1 MPKKMKKETLK
12 TYEIYTITCGH
23 KSLLYTTT
31 SRKEAVNFY
40 SKLCGGGALPRI
52 AIDGKQLTIAECIKF
67 NNPTIA
73 SKAGSRWGKYA
84 RRPEFTTHDSYQT

>member
-52 AIDGKQLTIAECIKF
+52 AIDGKQLTIAECIK
-67 NNPTIA
+67 
-73 SKAGSRWGKYA
+73 AGSRWGKYA
-84 RRPEFTTHDSYQT
+84 RRPEFTTHDSYQI

>member
-1 MPKKMKKETLK
+1 MGRKKKLN
-12 TYEIYTITCGH
+12 TYEVYIIVQGTKSTI
-23 KSLLYTTT
+23 LTTT
-31 SRKEAVNFY
+31 DRREAVRKY
-40 SKLCGGGALPRI
+40 STLCGGGALPRI
-52 AIDGKQLTIAECIKF
+52 SIDGKQLTIAECIKF

>member
-1 MPKKMKKETLK
+1 MGRKKKLH
-12 TYEIYTITCGH
+12 TYEVYIIVQGTKSTI
-23 KSLLYTTT
+23 LTTT
-31 SRKEAVNFY
+31 DKREATRKY
-40 SKLCGGGALPRI
+40 STLCGGGALPRI

-84 RRPEFTTHDSYQT
+84 RRPEFTTHDSYQI

>member
-1 MPKKMKKETLK
+1 MGRKKKLH
-12 TYEIYTITCGH
+12 TYEVYIIVQGTKSTI
-23 KSLLYTTT
+23 LTTT
-31 SRKEAVNFY
+31 DRREAVRKY
-40 SKLCGGGALPRI
+40 STLCGGGALPRI
-52 AIDGKQLTIAECIKF
+52 SIDGKQLTIAECIKF